1 MNIGLQTVAVPELIV
16 IMFKG
21 YLCGF
26 RSMQTGEVHAQP
38 LTLLH
43 EIRSSVGTIDTP
55 GLNDSEILSFLESDS
70 SLSMAIKEGFT
81 RFQAL
86 ATEFPELYLDSDEA
100 SLITALQ
107 DGFVNFYNPATVNPY
122 VALAA
127 RGPWIITSHGAVVHD
142 NGGYGMLGAGHG
154 PEAVIQSM
162 SGNWVMANVM
172 TASFSQK
179 RLDERL
185 RKELGHTRGW
195 CPFEKFIC
203 MNSGSES
210 VTVSLRIAD
219 VNAKL
224 MTQKGGKHEGKTIKM
239 MAVEQGFHG
248 RTDRPAQMSHS
259 CKGKY
264 DKHLASFQ
272 ERDNLILV
280 PANDVASLE
289 RAFTDA
295 AEENVFIEL
304 FAIEPVQGEGNP
316 GACVSREY
324 YDAARRLTLEHDSML
339 LVDSIQ
345 AGIRGQGTLSV
356 VDYDGFQD
364 SDAPDLETWSK
375 AMNAGQFPL
384 SVLGMNKRASDLYVT
399 GIYGNTMTTN
409 PRALETAVAV
419 LDSITP
425 ELRTNIRER
434 GIEFV
439 EKFTNLQMEFPD
451 VITKVQGTGL
461 LCCAELEPHKFPVV
475 GMEAVEPW
483 CRRRGLGVIHG
494 GENALRFTPHFNITS
509 EEIDLIVKIVRE
521 SLIAFGA

>member
-1 MNIGLQTVAVPELIV
+1 
-16 IMFKG
+16 
-21 YLCGF
+21 
-26 RSMQTGEVHAQP
+26 MQTSASQEP
-38 LTLLH
+38 LMLLR
-43 EIRSSVGTIDTP
+43 EIRSNVGAIDTP
-55 GLNDSEILSFLESDS
+55 GLKDAEILSFLDVDD
-70 SLSMAIKEGFT
+70 SLSSAISEAYA
-81 RFQAL
+81 RFQSMAN
-86 ATEFPELYLDSDEA
+86 EFPELYLDADEA
-100 SLITALQ
+100 TLITELQ

-127 RGPWIITSHGAVVHD
+127 RGPWIVTSHGAVIHD
-142 NGGYGMLGAGHG
+142 NGGYGMLGSGHG
-154 PEAVIQSM
+154 PEHVIQSM
-162 SGNWVMANVM
+162 SDNWVMANVM

-219 VNAKL
+219 VNAKI

-272 ERDNLILV
+272 NRDNLILV
-280 PANDVASLE
+280 PANDVPSLE
-289 RAFTDA
+289 KAFKEA
-295 AEENVFIEL
+295 AANNVFIEL

-316 GACVSREY
+316 GQCVSREF

-356 VDYDGFQD
+356 VDYQGFED
-364 SDAPDLETWSK
+364 CEAPDLETWSK

-384 SVLGMNKRASDLYVT
+384 SVLGMNERASNLYVT

-419 LDSITP
+419 LDGITP
-425 ELRTNIRER
+425 DLRKNIRER
-434 GIEFV
+434 GVEFV
-439 EKFTNLQMEFPD
+439 EKFSLLQKEFPH

-461 LCCAELEPHKFPVV
+461 LCSAELDPEKFPVV
-475 GMEAVEPW
+475 GHEAVEPW

-494 GENALRFTPHFNITS
+494 GENALRFTPHFNITTK
-509 EEIDLIVKIVRE
+509 EIDLIVSIVRE
-521 SLIAFGA
+521 SLLAFGA

>member
-1 MNIGLQTVAVPELIV
+1 M
-16 IMFKG
+16 
-21 YLCGF
+21 
-26 RSMQTGEVHAQP
+26 
-38 LTLLH
+38 LLR
-43 EIRSSVGTIDTP
+43 EIRSNVGAIDTP
-55 GLNDSEILSFLESDS
+55 GLKDAEILSFLDVDD
-70 SLSMAIKEGFT
+70 SLSSAISEAYA
-81 RFQAL
+81 RFQSMAN
-86 ATEFPELYLDSDEA
+86 EFPELYLDADEA
-100 SLITALQ
+100 TLITELQ

-127 RGPWIITSHGAVVHD
+127 RGPWIVTSHGAVIHD
-142 NGGYGMLGAGHG
+142 NGGYGMLGSGHG
-154 PEAVIQSM
+154 PEHVIQSM
-162 SGNWVMANVM
+162 SDNWVMANVM

-219 VNAKL
+219 VNAKI

-272 ERDNLILV
+272 NRDNLILV
-280 PANDVASLE
+280 PANDVPSLE
-289 RAFTDA
+289 KAFKEA
-295 AEENVFIEL
+295 AANNVFIEL

-316 GACVSREY
+316 GQCVSREF

-356 VDYDGFQD
+356 VDYQGFED
-364 SDAPDLETWSK
+364 CEAPDLETWSK

-384 SVLGMNKRASDLYVT
+384 SVLGMNERASNLYVT

-419 LDSITP
+419 LDGITP
-425 ELRTNIRER
+425 ELRKNIRER
-434 GIEFV
+434 GVEFV
-439 EKFTNLQMEFPD
+439 EKFSLLQKEFPH

-461 LCCAELEPHKFPVV
+461 LCSAELDPEKFPVV
-475 GMEAVEPW
+475 GHEAVEPW

-509 EEIDLIVKIVRE
+509 KEIDLIVSIVRE
-521 SLIAFGA
+521 SLLAFGA

>member
-1 MNIGLQTVAVPELIV
+1 
-16 IMFKG
+16 MFKG
-21 YLCGF
+21 YLRG
-26 RSMQTGEVHAQP
+26 SNTMQTSVRAEPVM
-38 LTLLH
+38 LLR
-43 EIRSSVGTIDTP
+43 EIRANVGLIDTP
-55 GLNDSEILSFLESDS
+55 GLNDDEILRFLDTDPY
-70 SLSMAIKEGFT
+70 LSRAI
-81 RFQAL
+81 
-86 ATEFPELYLDSDEA
+86 TEAHRRHLTMLEEYPDLYPGSDETT
-100 SLITALQ
+100 LITQLQ

-127 RGPWIITSHGAVVHD
+127 RGPWIVTSHGAVVHD

-154 PEAVIQSM
+154 PEHVIQSM
-162 SGNWVMANVM
+162 SDNWVMANVM

-185 RKELGHTRGW
+185 RRELGHTRGW
-195 CPFEKFIC
+195 CPFDKFIC

-219 VNAKL
+219 VNANK
-224 MTQKGGKHEGKTIKM
+224 MTQHGAKHAGKTIKM

-248 RTDRPAQMSHS
+248 RTDRPAQISHS

-264 DKHLASFQ
+264 DQHLASFQ
-272 ERDNLILV
+272 NRDNLILV
-280 PANDVASLE
+280 PANDVAALE
-289 RAFTDA
+289 LAF
-295 AEENVFIEL
+295 EEASKQNVFIEL

-316 GACVSREY
+316 GQCVTREF

-356 VDYDGFQD
+356 VDYQGFED
-364 SDAPDLETWSK
+364 CEAPDLETWSK
-375 AMNAGQFPL
+375 AMNAGQYPL

-419 LDSITP
+419 LDGITH

-434 GIEFV
+434 GLEFV
-439 EKFTNLQMEFPD
+439 EKFSALQQEFPH

-461 LCCAELEPHKFPVV
+461 LCSAELEPTQFPVV

-494 GENALRFTPHFNITS
+494 GQNALRFTPHFNITS
-509 EEIDLIVKIVRE
+509 EEIDLIVNIVRE

>member
-1 MNIGLQTVAVPELIV
+1 
-16 IMFKG
+16 
-21 YLCGF
+21 
-26 RSMQTGEVHAQP
+26 MQTSASQEP
-38 LTLLH
+38 LMLLR
-43 EIRSSVGTIDTP
+43 EMRSHVGAIDTP
-55 GLNDSEILSFLESDS
+55 GLKDAEILSFLDVDD
-70 SLSMAIKEGFT
+70 SLSSAISEAYA
-81 RFQAL
+81 RFQSMAN
-86 ATEFPELYLDSDEA
+86 EFPELYLDADEA
-100 SLITALQ
+100 TLITELQ

-127 RGPWIITSHGAVVHD
+127 RGPWIVTSHGAVIHD
-142 NGGYGMLGAGHG
+142 NGGYGMLGSGHG
-154 PEAVIQSM
+154 PEHVIQSM
-162 SGNWVMANVM
+162 SDNWVMANVM

-219 VNAKL
+219 VNAKI
-224 MTQKGGKHEGKTIKM
+224 MTQKGGKHEGKIIKM

-272 ERDNLILV
+272 NRDNLILV
-280 PANDVASLE
+280 PANDVPSLE
-289 RAFTDA
+289 KAFKEA
-295 AEENVFIEL
+295 AANNVFIEL

-316 GACVSREY
+316 GQCVSREF

-356 VDYDGFQD
+356 VDYQGFED
-364 SDAPDLETWSK
+364 CEAPDLETWSK

-384 SVLGMNKRASDLYVT
+384 SVLGMNERASNLYVT

-419 LDSITP
+419 LDGITP
-425 ELRTNIRER
+425 ELRKNIRER
-434 GIEFV
+434 GVEFV
-439 EKFTNLQMEFPD
+439 EKFSLLQKEFPH

-461 LCCAELEPHKFPVV
+461 LCSAELDPEKFPVV
-475 GMEAVEPW
+475 GHEAVEPW

-509 EEIDLIVKIVRE
+509 KEIDLIVSIVRE
-521 SLIAFGA
+521 SLLAFGA